1 MIAPLIKSG
10 LKSMAQYF
18 FLLLLKRCVCLMR
31 HGSKAH
37 ILYSCK
43 FHHVNSESAIVQA
56 KLPFKGNGR

>member
-18 FLLLLKRCVCLMR
+18 FLLLFKRCVCLMH

-43 FHHVNSESAIVQA
+43 FHHVNSESTIVQA